1 MMVLGLLLIL
11 CVMYLPNGLAPRMA
25 DELLAIVQR
34 IAAQG
39 VTVLMVKQNVR
50 KALQVARHGYL
61 LERGRIV
68 ASGEASTLLQFDAV
82 RQAYLGVA

>member
-11 CVMYLPNGLAPRMA
+11 CVMYLPNGLAPRMV

-39 VTVLMVKQNVR
+39 VTVLMVEQNVR
-50 KALQVARHGYL
+50 KALQIAQRGYV

-68 ASGEASTLLQFDAV
+68 ASGAASDLLQSDV
-82 RQAYLGVA
+82 VQQAYLGVT

>member
-1 MMVLGLLLIL
+1 L
-11 CVMYLPNGLAPRMA
+11 GLAPRMV

-39 VTVLMVKQNVR
+39 VTVLMVEQNVR
-50 KALQVARHGYL
+50 KALQVAHRGYV

-68 ASGEASTLLQFDAV
+68 ASGEASTLLQSDAV